1 MLTLA
6 DIIEAL
12 QGTRPAGDTPG
23 ITEAVVDS
31 RHAIPGSLFVATL
44 GERTDG
50 HLYVADAFKNGAHL
64 ALVHKDIDPSI
75 AVVDLTTPLA
85 EDYNF
90 PALPFALRVVDTEKA
105 LQAIAAFWRR
115 RFNVRVIGITGSVGK
130 STTKELTAEILGK
143 RFRTLKN
150 QGNFNNEIGLPL
162 TLLRLGPGYECV
174 VLEMGFYKPGDIDLL
189 CQIAQPQ
196 VGVLTNIGTVHA
208 SRAKSQE
215 AIALGKSELVQA
227 LPASPIGTAILNKD
241 DPLVVPMQSLTKAS
255 IFFYGLDPS
264 ADLWAD
270 QIESQG
276 LEGIRFRI
284 HFMDESFTLQAPLI
298 GHHSIHTILRAISV
312 ALVEGLT
319 WGEIITGLH
328 HSSSQ
333 LRLVVVQTRHGALL
347 LDDTYNAAPESM
359 LAALNLLNEL
369 PGRKVAV
376 LGGMNELGPYELSG
390 HQKVGMRAAEVA
402 DELITYREN
411 ARMIHD
417 AARSAGFPTEHLSQ
431 LETQEEVV
439 AFLDHMLR
447 AGDVVLVKGAHSL
460 RMDDIVQAL
469 EVEE

>member
-1 MLTLA
+1 
-6 DIIEAL
+6 
-12 QGTRPAGDTPG
+12 
-23 ITEAVVDS
+23 VV
-31 RHAIPGSLFVATL
+31 
-44 GERTDG
+44 
-50 HLYVADAFKNGAHL
+50 N
-64 ALVHKDIDPSI
+64 
-75 AVVDLTTPLA
+75 
-85 EDYNF
+85 
-90 PALPFALRVVDTEKA
+90 TEKA

-447 AGDVVLVKGAHSL
+447 AGDVVLVKGAHKL